1 MRPGILI
8 QHARESRP
16 ESDVV
21 RGDVI
26 GFIGVVPRARWP
38 RGASRGD
45 FVDQPL
51 ANWDELQGAGIRHIL
66 DPVTARAIQAFFHNG
81 GDRCHAIAL
90 CIESEQDLMAD
101 NPFELTFQSLLE
113 YLRGEENLGLL
124 AMPVLAYLPYTIDR
138 RGRPTV
144 PADVTWKLL
153 LEHCREMNHRFLI
166 VDPPRE
172 LRDEPLIEWVRGLRE
187 GAGESASYGAVY
199 YPWLMN
205 GDEALP
211 PSGPV
216 SGLYARV
223 ELGNEPFG
231 IRWPP
236 ANQVIGGVTH
246 PSVSVKWR
254 ESDRLIEEHINPIL
268 TQPARGVVVWGA
280 RTLSKDPRWVYI
292 NTRRIASAIAE
303 QLRRDSEWV
312 VFEHQRPELWQ
323 IVERRVRVRLDQMW
337 GAGLLTGDKA
347 GFEYE
352 VLCDEEINPP
362 EVRDAGQVNVW
373 VKIRPISTAE
383 FIVVELRLGS

>member
-38 RGASRGD
+38 RGASQGD

-51 ANWDELQGAGIRHIL
+51 ASWEEFEGAGIRL
-66 DPVTARAIQAFFHNG
+66 LVDPITARAAQLFFQNG
-81 GDRCHAIAL
+81 GDRCHLIAL

-124 AMPVLAYLPYTIDR
+124 AMPVLGYLPFTVDR
-138 RGRPTV
+138 LGRPTV
-144 PADVTWKLL
+144 PADATWKVLL
-153 LEHCREMNHRFLI
+153 DHCREMNHRFLI

-172 LRDEPLIEWVRGLRE
+172 LHDEPLIAWVRSLRTL
-187 GAGESASYGAVY
+187 AGESASYGAVY

-205 GDEALP
+205 GDETFP

-246 PSVSVKWR
+246 PAIDVKWR
-254 ESDRLIEEHINPIL
+254 ESDRLIEEHVNPIL

-280 RTLSKDPRWVYI
+280 RTLSKDPRWIYI
-292 NTRRIASAIAE
+292 NSRRIASAIAE

-312 VFEHQRPELWQ
+312 VFEHQRPELWY